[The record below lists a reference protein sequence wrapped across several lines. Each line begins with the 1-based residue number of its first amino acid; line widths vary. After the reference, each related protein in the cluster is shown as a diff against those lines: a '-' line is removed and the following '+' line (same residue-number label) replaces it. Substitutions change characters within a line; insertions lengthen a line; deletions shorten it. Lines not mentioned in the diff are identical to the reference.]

1 MPRVE
6 PSHLSAKSPG
16 AMLLS
21 YRILTVD
28 VINESRYHKRSDQ
41 ELRRHRYRT
50 NLANRQDKGF
60 AAGQCHQPEACNA

>member
-50 NLANRQDKGF
+50 NLANGQNKGF
-60 AAGQCHQPEACNA
+60 SSGQCHEAKARNA